1 MQTMKKLLAIL
12 ALAFA
17 VNLATAQQKIA
28 TADFASI
35 MKDFWRTKV
44 AEGSLKKAET
54 DLKKQLEKHFQAQT
68 ELRKQMDRA
77 LQAANAPGLP
87 PREQQ
92 RRRDAFLKMRK
103 EFDGNDK
110 AIQAFRNGK
119 IKAMQEEFRKSRKE
133 IIDEIKVVVSA
144 KARQGG
150 FTLVLDEGSVLF
162 TDKKA
167 DLTEGII
174 TQLNL
179 TDPNK
184 VKPPAP
190 KKK

>member
-1 MQTMKKLLAIL
+1 MKKLLAIL
-12 ALAFA
+12 ALAFT
-17 VNLATAQQKIA
+17 VSLASAQQKIA
-28 TADFASI
+28 TADFAEI
-35 MKDFWRTKV
+35 MKNFWRTKT
-44 AEGSLKKAET
+44 AEANFKKAEES
-54 DLKKQLEKHFQAQT
+54 LKKQLEKHFQAQT
-68 ELRKQMDRA
+68 ELRKQIDRA
-77 LQAANAPGLP
+77 AQAGNAPGLP
-87 PREQQ
+87 PRELQ
-92 RRRDAFLKMRK
+92 RRREAFLKLRK
-103 EFDGNDK
+103 EFEDNDK
-110 AIQAFRNGK
+110 AIQVFRNGK
-119 IKAMQEEFRKSRKE
+119 IKAMQEDFRKARKD

-167 DLTEGII
+167 DITQGVT

-179 TDPNK
+179 TDPKK